1 MSTSFL
7 SQNILGSGGERK
19 ERRAGGLHVGV
30 FAMPQIGNL
39 VTRYLDTLEAHSGG
53 GAGLGGRGRVHFMGK
68 RTVFLAWGLRLPS
81 PSPLSSR

>member
-19 ERRAGGLHVGV
+19 DRRAGGLHVGV
-30 FAMPQIGNL
+30 FATPQIGNL

-53 GAGLGGRGRVHFMGK
+53 GPGWGRAGSCALHGKEDCLPGLGAEAAQPRPPQ
-68 RTVFLAWGLRLPS
+68 L
-81 PSPLSSR
+81 

>member
-7 SQNILGSGGERK
+7 SQNILGSGEERK

-39 VTRYLDTLEAHSGG
+39 VTQYLDTLEAHSGG
-53 GAGLGGRGRVHFMGK
+53 GLGWVGG
-68 RTVFLAWGLRLPS
+68 
-81 PSPLSSR
+81 